1 LKVKVAENN
10 KGVWHVPLVS
20 KCSTPFT
27 RLPSGDVLCREIAKF
42 LAVKDNGVEKV
53 QESKPARAR

>member
-1 LKVKVAENN
+1 VV
-10 KGVWHVPLVS
+10 

-27 RLPSGDVLCREIAKF
+27 RLPSDEAIRREIAKF

-53 QESKPARAR
+53 QDSKPARAR